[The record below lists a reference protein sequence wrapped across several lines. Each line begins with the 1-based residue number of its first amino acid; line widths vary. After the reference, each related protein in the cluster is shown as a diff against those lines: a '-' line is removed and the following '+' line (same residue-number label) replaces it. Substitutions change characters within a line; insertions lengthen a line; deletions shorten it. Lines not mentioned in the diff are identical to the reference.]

1 MSIERV
7 KYYNRTSHIDSIYDE
22 IRVLRDQ
29 LLSRIELLEDEIDYL
44 TEENMYYSK
53 QIYQLQSDINSLFGD
68 IEQHTHEG
76 LEFKESSEEVNK
88 KSKETP

>member
-1 MSIERV
+1 MDNL
-7 KYYNRTSHIDSIYDE
+7 YHE
-22 IRVLRDQ
+22 IRLLREQ
-29 LLSRIELLEDEIDYL
+29 LLTRIELLEDEVDYL

-76 LEFKESSEEVNK
+76 LEYQEGSEEIIKNN
-88 KSKETP
+88 S

>member
-1 MSIERV
+1 MDNL
-7 KYYNRTSHIDSIYDE
+7 YHE
-22 IRVLRDQ
+22 IRLLREQ
-29 LLSRIELLEDEIDYL
+29 LLTRIELLEDEVDYL

-76 LEFKESSEEVNK
+76 LEYQEGSEEVIK